1 MTSQFGDLKED
12 GNLVEFFNAVLDR
25 RETLEDEDRRQQPI
39 TAVVDAKSSPR
50 DGNRLRRPRDFYPIG
65 PLQH

>member
-1 MTSQFGDLKED
+1 M
-12 GNLVEFFNAVLDR
+12 EFFNAVLDR

-50 DGNRLRRPRDFYPIG
+50 DGNRLRRPRDLYPIG